1 MTTIPLS
8 EFARLFCLVSAVAL
22 HEAKPKG
29 ETPGEYRKRLEYVA
43 TILAADER
51 TQQLRADRATDAL
64 TLRAN
69 AMYWRQMANETRTLM
84 AQYKLIT

>member
-1 MTTIPLS
+1 MTIPLS

-22 HEAKPKG
+22 HEAKPEK
-29 ETPGEYRKRLEYVA
+29 ETPDEYRKRIEHIA

-84 AQYKLIT
+84 THYGLIT